1 VVCCSFYK
9 PKPEGLKTPAEKAI
23 RAKKSKSA
31 PSTPITPATPIL
43 ILDEAVEN
51 GKKDD
56 DEAVEN
62 GKGNDNEDKAKDD
75 EAKDDEAKDDEA
87 KDDEA
92 KDDEVKDEV
101 KNEVKVNRILR
112 MKNMK
117 KKLILK
123 EEDIEAPEK
132 TVEKYVPTEE
142 EVVFIQD
149 VSSKPRETI
158 QLEID
163 RCEFVASSLKKF
175 LL

>member
-62 GKGNDNEDKAKDD
+62 GKKNDEAVENED
-75 EAKDDEAKDDEA
+75 EAKDEEAKDEP
-87 KDDEA
+87 
-92 KDDEVKDEV
+92 KDEV
-101 KNEVKVNRILR
+101 KNEKRKVKRILVIK
-112 MKNMK
+112 KNNIVK
-117 KKLILK
+117 D
-123 EEDIEAPEK
+123 EDIEGTEK
-132 TVEKYVPTEE
+132 AVEKYVPTEE
-142 EVVFIQD
+142 EVAFIQD
-149 VSSKPRETI
+149 VSSKPREMI
-158 QLEID
+158 QLEIE